1 MLISGDQIAKIEEVA
16 NRLSGEALLAVPGGD
31 EGLIPAYS
39 LLGELAELCASIAA
53 VRGPVAA
60 VHAAIDRRLEAA
72 QPFDAETLG
81 ELLRLSAWLPG
92 ALDRLRAGEPV
103 PAWASAVAPKTPAA
117 AAPPSPAGP
126 AAVCDVLLT
135 LDLDANRELLGDFYG
150 EAVEHLHQIEAAL
163 LALELAPEDPEA
175 LSAIFR
181 SFHTIKGN
189 AGFLG
194 LAPMHALAH
203 EVETLLDLARNQK
216 IRIDSAIITEILRSR
231 DAIQALNQQVAAA
244 LEHGRRPEEIIPV
257 GHLIAT
263 VRKLVQGAAIR
274 GPAPAGSILTPPPEP
289 LPPETPESAPPA
301 GREPAA
307 PGADLGESKTHAN
320 HTVRV
325 NTEKLDVLM
334 DVVGELVIV
343 QSQLCETARRSGA
356 LVPSLAGNVGQLSRI
371 TKELQHTAM
380 SLRMIPIRQTFQK
393 MERMARDLA
402 HACGKKAV
410 FSTQGGE
417 TELDRTMV
425 EEIAD
430 PLVHMVRNALDHG
443 LETPAERVAAG
454 KPELGAVVLRAYHE
468 GSQIVI
474 ELQDDGR
481 GLDPE
486 KILAK
491 ARRQGLVPGDARP
504 DEEEIFNLI
513 FVPGF
518 STAEK
523 ITGLSGR
530 GVGMDVVKRNVE
542 RLRGRIDTISVL
554 GRGTTF
560 KIKLP
565 LTMAIIDG
573 LVVRVGDDRFILPS
587 TSVQRALRPTR
598 ENIVTVQGCGE
609 VLDLRGRMIP
619 LHRLHRRFGIPARA
633 NEPWEGIVVIVEAGG
648 KICALLVDEMISK
661 QEVVIKNLGAF
672 MQGISSAAGIS
683 GGAILGDGNIALI
696 LDPAALLHAA

>member
-1 MLISGDQIAKIEEVA
+1 MA
-16 NRLSGEALLAVPGGD
+16 
-31 EGLIPAYS
+31 
-39 LLGELAELCASIAA
+39 
-53 VRGPVAA
+53 
-60 VHAAIDRRLEAA
+60 
-72 QPFDAETLG
+72 
-81 ELLRLSAWLPG
+81 
-92 ALDRLRAGEPV
+92 
-103 PAWASAVAPKTPAA
+103 
-117 AAPPSPAGP
+117 
-126 AAVCDVLLT
+126 
-135 LDLDANRELLGDFYG
+135 
-150 EAVEHLHQIEAAL
+150 
-163 LALELAPEDPEA
+163 
-175 LSAIFR
+175 
-181 SFHTIKGN
+181 
-189 AGFLG
+189 
-194 LAPMHALAH
+194 
-203 EVETLLDLARNQK
+203 
-216 IRIDSAIITEILRSR
+216 
-231 DAIQALNQQVAAA
+231 
-244 LEHGRRPEEIIPV
+244 
-257 GHLIAT
+257 
-263 VRKLVQGAAIR
+263 
-274 GPAPAGSILTPPPEP
+274 
-289 LPPETPESAPPA
+289 
-301 GREPAA
+301 
-307 PGADLGESKTHAN
+307 
-320 HTVRV
+320 
-325 NTEKLDVLM
+325 
-334 DVVGELVIV
+334 
-343 QSQLCETARRSGA
+343 
-356 LVPSLAGNVGQLSRI
+356 QLSRI

-380 SLRMIPIRQTFQK
+380 SLRMIPIKPTFQK
-393 MERMARDLA
+393 MERLARDLA
-402 HACGKKAV
+402 HDCGKKAV

-443 LETPAERVAAG
+443 LETPADRAAAG
-454 KPELGAVVLRAYHE
+454 KPELGTVVLRAYHE

-474 ELQDDGR
+474 ELEDDGR

-491 ARRQGLVPGDARP
+491 ARRQGLVPPDARP
-504 DEEEIFNLI
+504 ADEDIFNLI

-542 RLRGRIDTISVL
+542 RLRGKIDTISVP

-648 KICALLVDEMISK
+648 KVCALLVDEMISK
-661 QEVVIKNLGAF
+661 QEVVIKNLGAY
-672 MQGISSAAGIS
+672 MQGFSSTAGIS

-696 LDPAALLHAA
+696 LDPAALLQAA